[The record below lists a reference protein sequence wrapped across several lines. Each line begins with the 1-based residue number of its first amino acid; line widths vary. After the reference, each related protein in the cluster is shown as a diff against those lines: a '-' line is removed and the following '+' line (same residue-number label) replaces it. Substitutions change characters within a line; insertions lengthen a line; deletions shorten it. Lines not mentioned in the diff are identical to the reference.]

1 MFTRPNPQGSTNRR
15 ENDMRAYLGMTMKG
29 AAILAASASFAAAE
43 DVEVLHWWTS
53 GGEAAAL
60 NVLKED
66 LAAQDVGWLDM
77 PVAGGGGTQAM
88 TVLRARVTAGNAP
101 TAVQMLGFDITDWAR
116 EGALA
121 NLNDIA
127 AGEGWDSVVPEALQA
142 FSKYDG
148 EWVAAPVNVHS
159 TNWVWANKAI
169 LDELGI
175 AEPQTWEEFI
185 AALDAVQ
192 AAGKVPLAHGGQA
205 WQDATIFDA
214 VLMATGGPEF
224 YQASMIDLD
233 PEALGSDTMKE
244 VFDRMAVL
252 RGYVD
257 DNFSGRDWNLASAM
271 VINGDAAFQFMG
283 DWAKGEFLN
292 AGKVPGEDFLCFRF
306 PGTQAQVTFNADQ
319 FAMFNQGD
327 MVSDEQAALAKAILS
342 PSFQIAF
349 NKVKG
354 SVPARTDVAGDE
366 LDACGQKGMAD
377 LAAAAESGNLFGSM
391 AHGHA
396 NPASVKNAMYD
407 VITAHFNG
415 EYDSDTARQE
425 LVTAVEIAM

>member
-1 MFTRPNPQGSTNRR
+1 MRKFLTRTACVVALVAGSAGLA
-15 ENDMRAYLGMTMKG
+15 RA
-29 AAILAASASFAAAE
+29 A

-53 GGEAAAL
+53 GGEASAL
-60 NVLKED
+60 NVLKQD
-66 LAAQDVGWLDM
+66 LESQGIGWQDM

-88 TVLRARVTAGNAP
+88 TVLRARVTSGNAP
-101 TAVQMLGFDITDWAR
+101 TAVQMLGFDIIDWAK

-127 AGEGWDSVVPEALQA
+127 AAEGWDAVVPEALQF
-142 FSKYDG
+142 FSKHDG
-148 EWVAAPVNVHS
+148 QWVAAPVNVHS

-175 AEPQTWEEFI
+175 AQPQTWDEFV
-185 AALDAVQ
+185 AALEAVK
-192 AAGKVPLAHGGQA
+192 AAGKVALAHGGQA

-224 YQASMIDLD
+224 YKATMIDLD
-233 PEALGSDTMKE
+233 TDQLGSDTMRE

-271 VINGDAAFQFMG
+271 VINGEAAFQLMG

-292 AGKVPGEDFLCFRF
+292 AGKVPDQDFLCFRF
-306 PGTQAQVTFNADQ
+306 PGTQEQVTFNSDQ

-327 MVSDEQAALAKAILS
+327 VVSDEQAALAKAIMS
-342 PSFQIAF
+342 PDFQSAF
-349 NKVKG
+349 NVVKG
-354 SVPARTDVAGDE
+354 SVPARVDVSDE
-366 LDACGQKGMAD
+366 AFDACGKKGMAD
-377 LAAAAESGNLFGSM
+377 LAAAASSGNLFGSM

-396 NPASVKNAMYD
+396 NPAAVKNAMYD

-415 EYDSDTARQE
+415 EFDSATAAAE
-425 LVTAVEIAM
+425 MVSAVELTQ

>member
-1 MFTRPNPQGSTNRR
+1 MQQIKAR
-15 ENDMRAYLGMTMKG
+15 MLG
-29 AAILAASASFAAAE
+29 AAAGLALSAGMAAAA

-60 NVLKED
+60 NVLKDD
-66 LAAQDVGWLDM
+66 LAAQGIGWQDM

-88 TVLRARVTAGNAP
+88 TVLRARVTSGNP
-101 TAVQMLGFDITDWAR
+101 PSAVQLLGFDITDWAK

-121 NLNDIA
+121 NLDPV
-127 AGEGWDSVVPEALQA
+127 AGPGGWDAVVPEALQK

-148 EWVAAPVNVHS
+148 HWVAAPVNIHS
-159 TNWVWANKAI
+159 TNWVWANKAL

-175 AEPQTWEEFI
+175 AQPTTWDELV
-185 AALDAVQ
+185 AAMDKVK
-192 AAGKVPLAHGGQA
+192 AAGKTAVAHGGQP

-214 VLMATGGPEF
+214 VAMSTGGPEF
-224 YQASMIDLD
+224 YQKAFIDLD
-233 PEALGSDTMKE
+233 PETLGSDTMKQ
-244 VFDRMAVL
+244 VFERMTVI

-292 AGKVPGEDFLCFRF
+292 AGKVPDTDFLCFRF
-306 PGTQAQVTFNADQ
+306 PGTEAQVTFNTDQ
-319 FAMFNQGD
+319 FAVFKQGD
-327 MVSDEQAALAKAILS
+327 TLTPEQTAFATAVES
-342 PSFQIAF
+342 PEFQIAF

-354 SVPARTDVAGDE
+354 SVPARTDVSVE
-366 LDACGQKGMAD
+366 SFDACGQKAYAE
-377 LAAAAESGNLFGSM
+377 LKAAAGSGNLFGSM

-396 NPASVKNAMYD
+396 NPASVKNALYD
-407 VITAHFNG
+407 VITAQFNG
-415 EYDSDTARQE
+415 EYDAE
-425 LVTAVEIAM
+425 TAVQEMVSAVELSQ